1 MKNVFTLS
9 GAVAA
14 VMMLSAGGALAAETK
29 CGTVPPLPDLPTD
42 GTAVTSKEMDAVAEG
57 FDDYQSKYVEFSK
70 CTNAEFNDLQKK
82 FEALLDQYAS
92 KGKKK

>member
-1 MKNVFTLS
+1 MKRIFTLS

-14 VMMLSAGGALAAETK
+14 VMTLSMGGAFAAETK
-29 CGTVPPLPDLPTD
+29 CGAVPPLPDLPAD

-57 FDDYQSKYVEFSK
+57 FDDYQAKYVAFSK
-70 CTNAEFNDLQKK
+70 CTNAEFNEAQKK

>member
-1 MKNVFTLS
+1 MKKTLTL
-9 GAVAA
+9 GGVVAA
-14 VMMLSAGGALAAETK
+14 VMTFSMGGAFAADTK
-29 CGTVPPLPDLPTD
+29 CGAVPALPDLPAD
-42 GTAVTSKEMDAVAEG
+42 GTAVTSKEMDAVAEA

-82 FEALLDQYAS
+82 FEALLDAYAS